1 MAELKPGRQTIFRKP
16 LFTAVLE
23 QSKKV
28 GKVEIKEIVFQPGQK
43 TGLHFHPCPVVGYIA
58 EGSVAF
64 QIEGAEEKLLRAG
77 DAFFEPPNTKILKFD
92 NASDTKG
99 MKFVAFYLLDATEDE
114 LIRMLE

>member
-1 MAELKPGRQTIFRKP
+1 MPEVKRSKEAIYRKP

-23 QSKKV
+23 QAKRV

-58 EGSVAF
+58 EGTVAF
-64 QIEGAEEKLLRAG
+64 QIEGGEEKTLRPG
-77 DAFFEPPNTKILKFD
+77 DAFFEPPNVKILRFD
-92 NASDTKG
+92 NASDSKG
-99 MKFVAFYLLDATEDE
+99 MKFIAFYLLDTGEDE

>member
-1 MAELKPGRQTIFRKP
+1 MAEPRLGKQTIYRKP

-23 QSKKV
+23 QAKNV

-58 EGSVAF
+58 EGTVAF
-64 QIEGAEEKLLRAG
+64 QIEGSEEKTLRAG
-77 DAFFEPPNTKILKFD
+77 DAFFEPPNVKILKFD
-92 NASDTKG
+92 NASHGKG
-99 MKFVAFYLLDATEDE
+99 MKFIAFYLLEAGEDE

>member
-1 MAELKPGRQTIFRKP
+1 MAEAQRDKDTIYRKP

-23 QSKKV
+23 QAKKV

-58 EGSVAF
+58 EGTVAF
-64 QIEGAEEKLLRAG
+64 QIEGCEERTLHAG
-77 DAFFEPPNTKILKFD
+77 EAFFEPANAKMLKFD
-92 NASDTKG
+92 NPSQKNG
-99 MKFVAFYLLDATEDE
+99 MKFIAFYLLDANEGE

>member
-1 MAELKPGRQTIFRKP
+1 MPEPKLSKQTIYRKP

-23 QSKKV
+23 QAKKV
-28 GKVEIKEIVFQPGQK
+28 GKVEVKEIVFQPSQK

-64 QIEGAEEKLLRAG
+64 QIEGSEEKTLRAG
-77 DAFFEPPNTKILKFD
+77 DAFFEPANVKILKFD
-92 NASDTKG
+92 NASETKG
-99 MKFVAFYLLDATEDE
+99 MKFITFYLLDAGEEE